1 VSLRIVEHAE
11 RTDPGRARRG
21 NEDSYWTSPPFFVV
35 ADGMGGAQAGE
46 VASRTAVET
55 FSAEI
60 PEEGD
65 PEERLTAAVLAANGR
80 IHELSRLDRTRAGMG
95 TTLIAVLVGGA
106 DVHLAHVGDSR
117 IYRLR
122 HETLTPL
129 TRDHTLVQVLID
141 QGRISEEEAAT
152 HPQRSVITRALGP
165 EPHVEVETRTLPA
178 RDADV
183 FLLCS
188 DGLTSMVDEA
198 TIERILV
205 RAPSLDAAAGALV
218 DAANAAGGRDN
229 ITVVLLRLAD
239 DEHPS
244 VPGEDTQVFD
254 AAAAAGATGEP
265 ATAAHATAG
274 QTPAPPAPA
283 ARIPPRR
290 EPGARQ
296 KPRSRA
302 RTILKRAAVVLVIL
316 VPVAVGLWVGSRA
329 VYFLGTDSHGLVAV
343 YRGVPYDLPAGI
355 RLYEKFYVSGVPAST
370 LSAARREDLLDHSL
384 RSERDASD
392 LVDQLELGKVSK

>member
-1 VSLRIVEHAE
+1 VTLRIVEHAE

-21 NEDSYWTSPPFFVV
+21 NEDSYWTAPPFFVV

-55 FSAEI
+55 FSAEV
-60 PEEGD
+60 PAAGD
-65 PEERLTAAVLAANGR
+65 PEERLRAAVLAANDR
-80 IHELSRLDRTRAGMG
+80 IHELSRLDRSRAGMG
-95 TTLIAVLVGGA
+95 TTLIAVLVGEE
-106 DVHLAHVGDSR
+106 DVALAHVGDSR

-122 HETLTPL
+122 HDSLTPL

-165 EPHVEVETRTLPA
+165 EPRVEVETRTLPA
-178 RDADV
+178 RDGDV

-198 TIERILV
+198 TVERILV
-205 RAPSLDAAAGALV
+205 RASTLDEAARALV

-229 ITVVLLRLAD
+229 ITVVLLRVAD
-239 DEHPS
+239 DDERRS
-244 VPGEDTQVFD
+244 VAEDTQVFD
-254 AAAAAGATGEP
+254 VP
-265 ATAAHATAG
+265 ATVGPATVGPATVSTAAR
-274 QTPAPPAPA
+274 TPAPP
-283 ARIPPRR
+283 RKRR
-290 EPGARQ
+290 
-296 KPRSRA
+296 RSRA
-302 RTILKRAAVVLVIL
+302 RTALRRTSVALLIL
-316 VPVAVGLWVGSRA
+316 VPILVGLWVASRA

-355 RLYEKFYVSGVPAST
+355 RLYETFYVSGVPAST
-370 LSAARREDLLDHSL
+370 LPVARRKDLLNHSL
-384 RSERDASD
+384 RSQRDASD
-392 LVDQLELGKVSK
+392 LIDKLELGKIAK